1 LDQRPA
7 FEADV
12 DQLERE
18 RARHSAMK
26 RPGLVV
32 GLVLITTAL
41 GFLGYSFMGAERM
54 ERTAE
59 TVGRSTD
66 PKEANQPS
74 DQAGRSRPD
83 PEMRDTRGPP
93 ATAR

>member
-1 LDQRPA
+1 M
-7 FEADV
+7 

-41 GFLGYSFMGAERM
+41 GFLGYSFMGVGRM

-66 PKEANQPS
+66 PKEASQPS
-74 DQAGRSRPD
+74 DQASRSRPD
-83 PEMRDTRGPP
+83 TEMRDTHVPA

>member
-1 LDQRPA
+1 M
-7 FEADV
+7 

-18 RARHSAMK
+18 RARHGAMK

-41 GFLGYSFMGAERM
+41 GFLGYGFMGAERM

-66 PKEANQPS
+66 PNEADRPS

-83 PEMRDTRGPP
+83 TEMRDSHVPP